1 MNVSAGCACAVIILP
16 LRIGERVWERKLRRD
31 RREGKKRN
39 REKEKRWGEEGG
51 DRRLE
56 CEEDAKAV
64 RRRKGKR
71 RVNVPRSSSGLGV
84 WSSVAGVLGMKVVVV
99 DGVEGGILV
108 LKEESTG
115 WVEILPWLVGIPDEG
130 DLLMS
135 GDDGGL

>member
-115 WVEILPWLVGIPDEG
+115 WVEILPWLVGIPHEG